1 MRLVDESKY
10 GAMAFTGQSR
20 LPKMVYGGVRS
31 VFPTVRYGTV
41 FKAGYILFQL
51 RPHHANF
58 NKRLVK
64 APKLYFTMPV
74 KIKSGK

>member
-1 MRLVDESKY
+1 MVPWPLQDKAGCPRWYMGGFGV
-10 GAMAFTGQSR
+10 FSR
-20 LPKMVYGGVRS
+20 
-31 VFPTVRYGTV
+31 RYGTV